1 MEYRTIDPC
10 ELTSFVH
17 AIANAFGDPVP
28 GEDDLAHDLGTLEPD
43 RCFVAVDGG
52 QIVGCTGVYSL
63 RTIVPGGAVVPTAGV
78 TTVGVLPTHR
88 RRGVMTELMTRA
100 FTRAAERGEPLSTL
114 FAAEGAIY
122 AKLGY
127 APATWGWIFDV
138 DASRSAFH
146 AYEPHGRSRLL
157 PHTDVVSPFTDV
169 YRRAMVN
176 RPGARVMTEDDIR
189 WYVFEREPEKPKH
202 FYVVHESDDG
212 TPDAVAVYRTKHR
225 WPGSMPHVELK
236 ARHIFATTPQAW
248 ADIWRYLLDVDL
260 VSHVTT
266 LNERAPDDPLHWL
279 LQEPRASRAKVQD
292 GMYAR
297 PLDLTA
303 ALMTRGYAR
312 DGRTVIAVHD
322 GFLPANDGTYEIS
335 VQDGQAAVVR
345 TSVAPEIECDVRAI
359 GATYLGGGTWH
370 ELARAGL
377 VREHRDGAL
386 RTADAM
392 FVTDLAPWA
401 PLDF

>member
-1 MEYRTIDPC
+1 MEYRTIDPG

-28 GEDDLAHDLGTLEPD
+28 DEDDLAFDLGTLEPG

-52 QIVGCTGVYSL
+52 RIVGCTGVYSL

-100 FTRAAERGEPLSTL
+100 LAQATDRDEPLTTL
-114 FAAEGAIY
+114 FAAEAAIY
-122 AKLGY
+122 GRLGY
-127 APATWGWIFDV
+127 APATWGWVFDV

-146 AYEPHGRSRLL
+146 TYEPHGRSRLL
-157 PHTDVVSPFTDV
+157 PHTEAVAPFTDV
-169 YRRAMVN
+169 YRRAMAS
-176 RPGARVMTEDDIR
+176 RPGAMVVGEDDMR
-189 WYVFEREPEKPKH
+189 WYTFEREPEKPKH
-202 FYVVHESDDG
+202 FYVVHEDDDG
-212 TPDAVAVYRTKHR
+212 TPDAIAIYRTKHR

-266 LNERAPDDPLHWL
+266 LNDRAPDDPIRWL
-279 LQEPRASRAKVQD
+279 LREPRAMRARVVD
-292 GMYAR
+292 GLHAR
-297 PLDLTA
+297 PVDVTAMLTVR
-303 ALMTRGYAR
+303 TYAH

-322 GFLPANDGTYEIS
+322 RFLPANDGTYEVS
-335 VQDGQAAVVR
+335 VQEGQAVVVR
-345 TSVAPEIECDVRAI
+345 TSAAPEIECDVRAV
-359 GATYLGGGTWH
+359 GATYLGGSTWH
-370 ELARAGL
+370 ELAASGS
-377 VREHRDGAL
+377 VVEHRDGAL
-386 RTADAM
+386 SRADAL
-392 FVTDLAPWA
+392 FASSSPPWS
-401 PLDF
+401 PLEF